1 MVQNPG
7 EVIKASVDARQNNC
21 YHFRDIFTFMKK
33 FFLIFLLGVIF
44 SSSTVFAQA
53 GQYSEKFYRAEVVK
67 ILSEGEKQFAGYG
80 QKYQSVELEISE
92 GERSGEKLTVEYGGE
107 FSLTDQQKVLEGD
120 DVVVSEKNL
129 NGSIE
134 YSIVDKYRL
143 PALIWI
149 FVGFLLLSLIFS
161 RWKGFGSLI
170 GLILSI
176 FILIKFI
183 VPSIAAGNNPVWVS
197 LLGTLM
203 IAVPALYLAH
213 GFNKRTSIALLGT
226 ILTIFLATLLAL
238 IAVDFAHV
246 FGTGSED
253 AMFLQFGPLENINL
267 KGLLL
272 GGIIIGTLG
281 VLDDITTA
289 QSAVVDELKK
299 ANPKLK
305 FKELY
310 RQASSVGRE
319 HIASLINTLVLAY
332 AGASLPL
339 FLLFTLDNNQ
349 PFWLILNNEFIA
361 EEIVRTLVGSMAL
374 VLAVP
379 ITTVLAAYFIAK
391 PKKNS

>member
-1 MVQNPG
+1 
-7 EVIKASVDARQNNC
+7 
-21 YHFRDIFTFMKK
+21 MKK
-33 FFLIFLLGVIF
+33 FFLIILLGFIF
-44 SSSTVFAQA
+44 SGSTVFAQTD
-53 GQYSEKFYRAEVVK
+53 QYSEQFYRAKVVK
-67 ILSEGEKQFAGYG
+67 ILEEGQKMFAGYG
-80 QKYQSVELEISE
+80 QEYQLVDVEISK
-92 GERSGEKLTVEYGGE
+92 GERKGEKLTIEYGGE
-107 FSLTDQQKVLEGD
+107 FSLNDAQKVRAGD
-120 DVVVSEKNL
+120 DIVIVGRVFFDRV
-129 NGSIE
+129 E

-149 FVGFLLLSLIFS
+149 FVGFLILSLVFS
-161 RWKGFGSLI
+161 GWKGFGSLV
-170 GLILSI
+170 GLVVSI
-176 FILIKFI
+176 FVLIKFI
-183 VPSIAAGNNPVWVS
+183 VPGIAAGDDPVWIS
-197 LLGTLM
+197 LLGALM

-213 GFNKRTSIALLGT
+213 GFNKRTSIALFGT
-226 ILTIFLATLLAL
+226 ILTIFLATFLAL
-238 IAVDFAHV
+238 IAVNFAHV

-253 AMFLQFGPLENINL
+253 AMFLQFGPLEKINL

-299 ANPKLK
+299 ANPRLK

-310 RQASSVGRE
+310 SQASSVGRE
-319 HIASLINTLVLAY
+319 HIASLVNTLVLAY

-361 EEIVRTLVGSMAL
+361 EEIVRTLVGSTAL

-379 ITTVLAAYFIAK
+379 ITTVLAAYFIGR
-391 PKKNS
+391 PKNSNE

>member
-1 MVQNPG
+1 
-7 EVIKASVDARQNNC
+7 
-21 YHFRDIFTFMKK
+21 MKK
-33 FFLIFLLGVIF
+33 FFLIFLLGFVVF
-44 SSSTVFAQA
+44 SSTVFAQVE
-53 GQYSEKFYRAEVVK
+53 QYSEKFYRAEVVK
-67 ILSEGEKQFAGYG
+67 ILEDGEKQFAGYG
-80 QKYQSVELEISE
+80 QKYQMVEVEVSK
-92 GERSGEKLTVEYGGE
+92 GERKGEKLTIEYGGE
-107 FSLTDQQKVLEGD
+107 FSLNDAQKVIVGD
-120 DVVVSEKNL
+120 DIVIVERIFGDSDDNV
-129 NGSIE
+129 E

-149 FVGFLLLSLIFS
+149 FVGFLVLSLIFS
-161 RWKGFGSLI
+161 RWKGFGSLV
-170 GLILSI
+170 GLVVSI
-176 FILIKFI
+176 FVLIKFI
-183 VPSIAAGNNPVWVS
+183 VPGIAAGNNPVWVS
-197 LLGTLM
+197 LFGTLM

-226 ILTIFLATLLAL
+226 VLTIFLATFLAL
-238 IAVDFAHV
+238 IAVNFAHV

-299 ANPKLK
+299 ANSKLK

-310 RQASSVGRE
+310 KQASSVGRE

-379 ITTVLAAYFIAK
+379 ITTVLAAYFIANRG
-391 PKKNS
+391 KKSN